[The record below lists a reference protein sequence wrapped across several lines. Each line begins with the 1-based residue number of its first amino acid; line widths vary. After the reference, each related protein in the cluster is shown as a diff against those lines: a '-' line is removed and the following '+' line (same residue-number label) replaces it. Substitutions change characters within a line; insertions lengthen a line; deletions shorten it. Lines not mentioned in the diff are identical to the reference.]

1 MKKVLFTVLVMII
14 SIVAN
19 AQMED
24 RRGYI
29 GVTLGPAIPLG
40 DFGDTNLDNEDAG
53 LAKTGINFNLVHF
66 GYKFSQNFGIAA
78 SWFGA
83 AHEVDISGIDEVEF
97 SANEIDAGTWSY
109 GGLFAGVLVSIPA
122 GEKLFFEFKPMVGFV
137 TATSPEIK
145 VSGST
150 YMEDQQGSS
159 IGFDLLGSVRY
170 NFAEKWCAMFNVDYL
185 TAKPEF
191 DYFEQSI
198 SALSFNI
205 GIAFRLK

>member
-1 MKKVLFTVLVMII
+1 MKKVLFTALVMII

-66 GYKFSQNFGIAA
+66 GYKFSKNFGVAA

-83 AHEVDISGIDEVEF
+83 AHEVDF
-97 SANEIDAGTWSY
+97 SANEVDAATWSY

-122 GEKLFFEFKPMVGFV
+122 SEKLFFEFKPMLGYVA
-137 TATSPEIK
+137 ATSPEIRDK
-145 VSGST
+145 VSGNS
-150 YMEDQQGSS
+150 YIEEEQGSS
-159 IGFDLLGSVRY
+159 IGFDLVGSVRY

-205 GIAFRLK
+205 GVGFRLK